1 MTTAVNNLN
10 GSNITDKWLITL
22 DYQLSY
28 GLKTSLLNK
37 YRRQSADMD
46 ATILISS
53 FSEEKTGTYLN
64 PDCIFI
70 NYQQQLF

>member
-1 MTTAVNNLN
+1 MMTAVNLI
-10 GSNITDKWLITL
+10 GRNITDKSNIKLF
-22 DYQLSY
+22 YQLHY

-37 YRRQSADMD
+37 YHRQSSDMD

-53 FSEEKTGTYLN
+53 LSEDGGTYLN

-70 NYQQQLF
+70 NYQEQLS